1 MTVSMCFGTAR
12 FIFFLLGA
20 AARPD
25 GADDGLVTCSVELE
39 LLRCF
44 NAAAAGFIDDLHAI
58 NHWASVL
65 SAQRLKCE
73 HCRCLL
79 RKSNGARVNKGEP
92 WYYLLFGCIKP
103 FRYYTQYHKVPVS
116 CEVGRKG

>member
-1 MTVSMCFGTAR
+1 MCFGAAR

-39 LLRCF
+39 LLELLRGF
-44 NAAAAGFIDDLHAI
+44 NAAVAGFIDDLPVI
-58 NHWASVL
+58 NHRASTL

-73 HCRCLL
+73 HYRCLL
-79 RKSNGARVNKGEP
+79 RWQANGARVNKGKP
-92 WYYLLFGCIKP
+92 WY
-103 FRYYTQYHKVPVS
+103 
-116 CEVGRKG
+116 